1 MSRFYRQRSLV
12 GYSSVVPGPGGN
24 SRAGFFWILQP
35 VMRWWTFAYLFFT
48 FPVCIS
54 SLGAAGWK
62 LLYMTLFILALIQA
76 AAALRKGGGRD

>member
-1 MSRFYRQRSLV
+1 M
-12 GYSSVVPGPGGN
+12 PGPGLKFPG
-24 SRAGFFWILQP
+24 RFFFSILQP
-35 VMRWWTFAYLFFT
+35 VMRWWIFGYLFFT

-62 LLYMTLFILALIQA
+62 LLYLTLFTLALLQA